1 MPKIARKAEEI
12 TGVRKRILTAALD
25 IIVSEG
31 FINLSMRKLASRLEM
46 TAANIY
52 NYFNNKDE
60 IYILVRAQGFE
71 MLSQIMGSVYINE
84 KDPLARMEG
93 IIRAYIDFG
102 IKNPDYYEIMFNSN
116 TPKDLDYH
124 GSPIEEVAAQ
134 ERRIS
139 SMVVEI
145 ALAAVKDAVPCHKES
160 EQMHHVIKLWIIIN
174 GIVNLYNSNRLK
186 DVNYQVDIIIQ
197 KIIEDTINSY
207 RK

>member
-1 MPKIARKAEEI
+1 MPKTPRKAEEI
-12 TGVRKRILTAALD
+12 TGIRKRILTAALD

-31 FINLSMRKLASRLEM
+31 FINLSMRNLASRLGM

-71 MLSQIMGSVYINE
+71 MLFDLLSRICLKE
-84 KDPLARMEG
+84 KDPLERIEC

-102 IKNPDYYEIMFNSN
+102 KKNPNYYWIMFSSN
-116 TPKDLDYH
+116 TPKDLDYA
-124 GSPIEEVAAQ
+124 GSPIEEVAAE

-139 SMVVEI
+139 SRVVEI
-145 ALAAVKDAVPCHKES
+145 AMAAVKDAVLCNQES
-160 EQMHHVIKLWIIIN
+160 EQIHHVIKLWMIMN

-186 DVNYQVDIIIQ
+186 DVNQHVETIMQRIID
-197 KIIEDTINSY
+197 ETIDSY